1 MCAAESRTGALLAVM
16 TAGLVCG
23 VTLAG
28 KVFFL
33 VPLQGTAVW
42 ITLGLCVL
50 ALGLMLL
57 VEGLMKRVEK
67 QREVSKAMG

>member
-1 MCAAESRTGALLAVM
+1 MSAQPGNGCLLYTSV
-16 TAGLVCG
+16 
-23 VTLAG
+23 